1 VRDIVVENVFTVF
14 NVTLFVTLAA
24 TLALGLSTPATRGVV
39 LGDTLFA
46 GTSVWLN
53 VLVGIVQ
60 ELRAKR
66 ALDRI
71 AALSA
76 RRARVRRNGAPV
88 EVDTADIVRDD
99 LVELA
104 PGDRAPVDGPLVEA
118 RALEMD
124 ESLLT
129 GESDSVPKQAG
140 DAIYSGSFCLTGA
153 GLLRAESI
161 GAASYANRVTG
172 IARAARN
179 TLTPLQ
185 RNLNFVIQCLVALM
199 IVIAALQIVAAR
211 NAGVSAVDALR
222 YTLVI
227 VTSFVPAGLVLAITV
242 SLTAAAV
249 RVGRHGT
256 LVQRLSALESLG
268 NLSVLCSD
276 KTGTLT
282 RNLLVVERVETL
294 EGGEAAVR
302 ERLAAYAA
310 AATTPNKTLRAIQAH
325 VGAPATPRPALAE
338 VPFSSARKWSA
349 LELGGGVEGNPPRVP
364 LPTETLVLGSPDTL
378 LDAGDPAHAAALA
391 RVEALAREG
400 ARVVVLALAPA
411 GLGEAPERD
420 ARPAPLVALALVA
433 IHDEIRPDIAETIRA
448 LTDHGVEVKVIS
460 GDHPHTVAS
469 VAARAG
475 IPTAPVTTEAELTR
489 LSGAAFEHAVRDTV
503 IFARITPETKKLII
517 AALGRQG
524 AYVAMVGDGINDV
537 PALKE
542 ARLGVAMN
550 DGAQIAKDVSDL
562 VLLEN
567 TLSTLPVALGEGRAI
582 TQKIYASARL
592 YLTRNGLTVL
602 AIVLAGFAGVPFPA
616 EPRQVS
622 WSATIGVVLPCML
635 LAFDVVRP
643 AYTRSFARGVI
654 GYGVVAAVVGGVVV
668 VAATVLT
675 DIGGGD
681 ITHVRTAF
689 ALTNLHFVLHIF
701 LDAHGVS
708 VFAPASMRLR
718 PGVTAL
724 GAGLLVVGLAVP
736 PLLPGVFN
744 AAALSTPEWLLVLGL
759 PLVGRLLLRLYG
771 PFVRGWGRALG
782 IREES
787 VR

>member
-1 VRDIVVENVFTVF
+1 VRDIIVENVFTVF
-14 NVTLFVTLAA
+14 NVTLFATLAA
-24 TLALGLSTPATRGVV
+24 TLALGLSTPATRRVV

-46 GTSVWLN
+46 GGSVWLN

-71 AALSA
+71 AALAA
-76 RRARVRRNGAPV
+76 RRARVRRHGASV
-88 EVDTADIVRDD
+88 EVETDAIVRDD

-129 GESDSVPKQAG
+129 GESDSVPKRPG

-153 GLLRAESI
+153 GVVRAEGI

-172 IARAARN
+172 IARSARD

-199 IVIAALQIVAAR
+199 VVIAALQIVAAH
-211 NAGVSAVDALR
+211 NLGVAPVDALR
-222 YTLVI
+222 FTLVI

-249 RVGRHGT
+249 RVGGRGT

-268 NLSVLCSD
+268 NLSVLCTD

-282 RNLLVVERVETL
+282 RNVLVVDRIEPLAGTER
-294 EGGEAAVR
+294 AAV

-310 AATTPNKTLRAIQAH
+310 AATTPNSTLRAIGAR
-325 VGAPATPRPALAE
+325 VGTPAVTPRVLAE
-338 VPFSSARKWSA
+338 VPFSSTRKWSA
-349 LELGGGVEGNPPRVP
+349 LTLAAPGGSEN
-364 LPTETLVLGSPDTL
+364 LVLGAPDTL
-378 LDAGDPAHAAALA
+378 LDGADPAHAAALA
-391 RVEALAREG
+391 RVDALAAEG
-400 ARVVVLALAPA
+400 GRVVVLALAPSGLPA
-411 GLGEAPERD
+411 GD
-420 ARPAPLVALALVA
+420 DRPRPLTAVALVA
-433 IHDEIRPDIAETIRA
+433 IHDEIRPDIAQTMSA
-448 LTDHGVEVKVIS
+448 LSASGVEVKVIS
-460 GDHPHTVAS
+460 GDHARTVCN
-469 VAARAG
+469 VAGRSG
-475 IPTAPVTTEAELTR
+475 IPTAPVRTEAELTR
-489 LSGAAFEHAVRDTV
+489 LSGAAFETAVREAV
-503 IFARITPETKKLII
+503 IFARITPETKKHIV
-517 AALGRQG
+517 AALTRQG
-524 AYVAMVGDGINDV
+524 QYVAMVGDGINDV

-542 ARLGVAMN
+542 ARLAVAMN

-562 VLLEN
+562 VLLDN
-567 TLSTLPVALGEGRAI
+567 TLSTLPIAVSEGRAI
-582 TQKIYASARL
+582 TQKIYTSARL
-592 YLTRNGLTVL
+592 YLTRNGMTVL
-602 AIVLAGFAGVPFPA
+602 AIVLAGFAGLPFPA
-616 EPRQVS
+616 EPRQIS
-622 WSATIGVVLPCML
+622 WNATIGVVLPCML

-643 AYTRSFARGVI
+643 AYTRSFARGVL
-654 GYGVVAAVVGGVVV
+654 GYSTIAALVGGVVV

-675 DIGGGD
+675 DAAGGD
-681 ITHVRTAF
+681 LAAVRTVF
-689 ALTNLHFVLHIF
+689 ALTGLHFALHVF

-708 VFAPASMRLR
+708 VFSPASVRRR

-724 GAGLLVVGLAVP
+724 GAGLLVIGLAVP
-736 PLLPGVFN
+736 PMLPGMFN
-744 AAALSTPEWLLVLGL
+744 AASLSPSEWVLVLGL

-771 PFVRGWGRALG
+771 PFVRGMERALG
-782 IREES
+782 LRERS
-787 VR
+787 RR